1 MAKLAVL
8 DARGTPDFPDRL
20 RAIWDA
26 GDAALPVD
34 PRLPAPARAA
44 LLAAMRAGEPV
55 DDGDAL
61 VVATGGTTG
70 APKGVVLTHEAVA
83 ASAVITS
90 RALDVYPGADRWL
103 ACLPLAH
110 IGGLSVVTRALV
122 TGTPLTVH
130 DGFDPSAVEQAATA
144 GCTLVS
150 LVPTALRRLDP
161 SGYRVVLLGGSP
173 SWEALPANAV
183 QTYGMT
189 ESSSGVVYGG
199 KPLPRVEV
207 RADADGQLWLRSP
220 TLLRAYRDGTDPR
233 DAEGWYPT
241 GDAGS
246 VGPDGTVTVTGRLDD
261 AIVTGGEKV
270 WPEPVERVLRAVP
283 GVADVAVAGVPDPEW
298 GTRVVA
304 LIVAGRGEQPPP
316 SLAALRDAVRA
327 ALPAYC
333 APRAV
338 AFTDALP
345 RTPLGKL
352 DRRAVVPVWEGLVS

>member
-20 RAIWDA
+20 RAIWEA

-44 LLAAMRAGEPV
+44 LLEAMGAGEPV

-70 APKGVVLTHEAVA
+70 APKGVVLTHDAVA
-83 ASAVITS
+83 ASAVLTS
-90 RALDVYPGADRWL
+90 RALGVDPGADRWL

-110 IGGLSVVTRALV
+110 IGGLSVVTRALL

-130 DGFDPSAVEQAATA
+130 DGFDPAAVEDAAAA

-150 LVPTALRRLDP
+150 LVPTALRRVDA
-161 SGYRVVLLGGSP
+161 GRYRVVLLGGSP
-173 SWEALPANAV
+173 SWEEPPANAV
-183 QTYGMT
+183 ATYGMT
-189 ESSSGVVYGG
+189 ESGSGVVYGG
-199 KPLPRVEV
+199 RPLPGVEV
-207 RADADGQLWLRSP
+207 RVDEAGQLWLRSP
-220 TLLRAYRDGTDPR
+220 TLLRCYRDGTDPR
-233 DAEGWYPT
+233 DAQGWYPT

-246 VGPDGTVTVTGRLDD
+246 VEPDGTVAVTGRLDD

-283 GVADVAVAGVPDPEW
+283 GVADVAITGVADPEW
-298 GTRVVA
+298 GARVVA
-304 LIVAGRGEQPPP
+304 LVVPAGDAP
-316 SLAALRDAVRA
+316 SLAQLRDAVKA
-327 ALPAYC
+327 VLPAYC

-338 AFTDALP
+338 AFTGALP

-352 DRRAVVPVWEGLVS
+352 DRASLLPIWEAAVS